1 MPQFILEDF
10 FIGNFYFY
18 QGQKGNNILGDIM
31 KSKTAKVFKILFII
45 VAILFLLAIILF
57 VAAQIYFSPTPE
69 SKRNNSVHGVKVN
82 IKVSNDE
89 RKPIIR
95 TFERSKFES
104 LPESK
109 VMKVRDKIAG
119 RIEGD
124 IPCIHLNEDNKIYF
138 TFEKDGEVFE
148 PEIPKV
154 KIFASAS
161 HYDDKER
168 QRVIEG
174 ELDRLDDGRYFYET
188 KRYNTQFEKYFMEY
202 LRIEIYYTI
211 DGVDYVST
219 FGTFQDNANEG
230 TDFFNNETLDTPIP
244 PEE

>member
-1 MPQFILEDF
+1 
-10 FIGNFYFY
+10 
-18 QGQKGNNILGDIM
+18 M
-31 KSKTAKVFKILFII
+31 KSKVAKVFAIVIILT
-45 VAILFLLAIILF
+45 IILF
-57 VAAQIYFSPTPE
+57 AAIQIYFSPTPNFR
-69 SKRNNSVHGVKVN
+69 RNNSMNGVKVN
-82 IKVSNDE
+82 IQVSNDE
-89 RKPIIR
+89 RKPIVR
-95 TFERSKFES
+95 TFERKEFES

-138 TFEKDGEVFE
+138 TFESGGEVYQ
-148 PEIPKV
+148 PEIPKI

-161 HYDDKER
+161 HYDDKQK

-174 ELDRLDDGRYFYET
+174 ELDRLDDDGRYFYET
-188 KRYNTQFEKYFMEY
+188 KRYSTQFEKYFLEY

-219 FGTFQDNANEG
+219 FGTFQDNANDG
-230 TDFFNNETLDTPIP
+230 TDFFDNENLEKPIP

>member
-1 MPQFILEDF
+1 
-10 FIGNFYFY
+10 
-18 QGQKGNNILGDIM
+18 M
-31 KSKTAKVFKILFII
+31 KSKVAKVFAIVIILT
-45 VAILFLLAIILF
+45 IILF
-57 VAAQIYFSPTPE
+57 AAIQIYFSPTPIFR
-69 SKRNNSVHGVKVN
+69 RNNSMNGVKVN
-82 IKVSNDE
+82 IQVSNDE
-89 RKPIIR
+89 RKPIVR
-95 TFERSKFES
+95 TFERKEFES
-104 LPESK
+104 LSESK

-124 IPCIHLNEDNKIYF
+124 IPCIHLNYDNKIYF
-138 TFEKDGEVFE
+138 EFTKDGKVYE
-148 PEIPKV
+148 PEIPKI

-161 HYDDKER
+161 HYDDKQK

-174 ELDRLDDGRYFYET
+174 ELDRLDDGRYYFET
-188 KRYNTQFEKYFMEY
+188 KRYSTQFEKYFLEY

-230 TDFFNNETLDTPIP
+230 TDFFNNETLEKPIP

>member
-1 MPQFILEDF
+1 
-10 FIGNFYFY
+10 
-18 QGQKGNNILGDIM
+18 M
-31 KSKTAKVFKILFII
+31 KSKVAKVFAIVIILT
-45 VAILFLLAIILF
+45 IILF
-57 VAAQIYFSPTPE
+57 AAIQIYFSPTPNFR
-69 SKRNNSVHGVKVN
+69 RNNSMNGVKVN
-82 IKVSNDE
+82 IQVSNDE
-89 RKPIIR
+89 RKPIVR
-95 TFERSKFES
+95 TFEREEFES

-124 IPCIHLNEDNKIYF
+124 IPCIHLNYDNKIYF
-138 TFEKDGEVFE
+138 EFTKDGKVYE
-148 PEIPKV
+148 PEIPKI

-161 HYDDKER
+161 HYADDQK

-188 KRYNTQFEKYFMEY
+188 KRYSTQFEKYFLEY

-211 DGVDYVST
+211 DGVDYLST
-219 FGTFQDNANEG
+219 FGTFQDNANDG
-230 TDFFNNETLDTPIP
+230 TDFFDNENLEKPIP

>member
-1 MPQFILEDF
+1 
-10 FIGNFYFY
+10 
-18 QGQKGNNILGDIM
+18 M
-31 KSKTAKVFKILFII
+31 KSKVAKVFAIVIILT
-45 VAILFLLAIILF
+45 IILF
-57 VAAQIYFSPTPE
+57 AAIQIYFSPTPNF
-69 SKRNNSVHGVKVN
+69 SRTNSMNSVKVN
-82 IKVSNDE
+82 IQVSNDE
-89 RKPIIR
+89 RKPIVR
-95 TFERSKFES
+95 TFEREEFES

-124 IPCIHLNEDNKIYF
+124 IPCIHLNYDNKIYF
-138 TFEKDGEVFE
+138 EFTKDGKVYE
-148 PEIPKV
+148 PEIPKI

-161 HYDDKER
+161 HYADDQK

-188 KRYNTQFEKYFMEY
+188 KRYSTQFEKYFLEY

-211 DGVDYVST
+211 DGVDYLST
-219 FGTFQDNANEG
+219 FGTFQDNANDG
-230 TDFFNNETLDTPIP
+230 TDFFDNENLEKPIP

>member
-1 MPQFILEDF
+1 
-10 FIGNFYFY
+10 
-18 QGQKGNNILGDIM
+18 M
-31 KSKTAKVFKILFII
+31 KSKVAKVFAIVIILT
-45 VAILFLLAIILF
+45 IILF
-57 VAAQIYFSPTPE
+57 AAIQIYFSPTPIFR
-69 SKRNNSVHGVKVN
+69 RNNSMNGVKVN
-82 IKVSNDE
+82 IQVSNDE
-89 RKPIIR
+89 RKPIVR
-95 TFERSKFES
+95 TFEREEFES

-119 RIEGD
+119 RVEGD
-124 IPCIHLNEDNKIYF
+124 IPCIHLNYDNKIYF
-138 TFEKDGEVFE
+138 EFTKDGKVYE
-148 PEIPKV
+148 PEIPKI

-161 HYDDKER
+161 HYADNQK

-188 KRYNTQFEKYFMEY
+188 KRYSTQFEKYFLEY

-219 FGTFQDNANEG
+219 FGTFQDNANDG
-230 TDFFNNETLDTPIP
+230 TDFFDNENLEKPIP

>member
-1 MPQFILEDF
+1 
-10 FIGNFYFY
+10 
-18 QGQKGNNILGDIM
+18 M
-31 KSKTAKVFKILFII
+31 KSKVAKVFAI
-45 VAILFLLAIILF
+45 VIILTIVLF
-57 VAAQIYFSPTPE
+57 AAIQIYFSPTPNFR
-69 SKRNNSVHGVKVN
+69 RNNSMNGVKVN
-82 IKVSNDE
+82 IQVSNDE
-89 RKPIIR
+89 RKPFVR
-95 TFERSKFES
+95 TFERKEFES

-124 IPCIHLNEDNKIYF
+124 IPCIHLNYDNKIYF
-138 TFEKDGEVFE
+138 EFTKDGKVYE
-148 PEIPKV
+148 PEIPKI

-161 HYDDKER
+161 HYADDQK

-188 KRYNTQFEKYFMEY
+188 KRYSTQFEKYFLEY

-219 FGTFQDNANEG
+219 FGTFQDNANDG
-230 TDFFNNETLDTPIP
+230 TDFFDNENLEKPIP

>member
-1 MPQFILEDF
+1 
-10 FIGNFYFY
+10 
-18 QGQKGNNILGDIM
+18 M
-31 KSKTAKVFKILFII
+31 KSKVAKVFAI
-45 VAILFLLAIILF
+45 VIILTIVLF
-57 VAAQIYFSPTPE
+57 AAIQIYFSPTPNFR
-69 SKRNNSVHGVKVN
+69 RNNSMNGVKVN
-82 IKVSNDE
+82 IQVSDDE
-89 RKPIIR
+89 RKPIVR
-95 TFERSKFES
+95 TFERKEFES

-124 IPCIHLNEDNKIYF
+124 IPCIHLNYDNKIYF
-138 TFEKDGEVFE
+138 EFTKDGKVYE
-148 PEIPKV
+148 PEIPKI

-161 HYDDKER
+161 HYADDQK

-188 KRYNTQFEKYFMEY
+188 KRYSTQFEKYFLEY

-211 DGVDYVST
+211 DGVDYLST

-230 TDFFNNETLDTPIP
+230 TDFFNNETLEKPIP

>member
-1 MPQFILEDF
+1 
-10 FIGNFYFY
+10 
-18 QGQKGNNILGDIM
+18 M
-31 KSKTAKVFKILFII
+31 KSKVAKVFALVII
-45 VAILFLLAIILF
+45 IAIILF
-57 VAAQIYFSPTPE
+57 TAVQVYFSPTPDFR
-69 SKRNNSVHGVKVN
+69 RNNGVHGVKVN
-82 IKVSNDE
+82 IKVSDDE

-95 TFERSKFES
+95 TFERKEFES

-124 IPCIHLNEDNKIYF
+124 IPCIHLNYDNKIYF
-138 TFEKDGEVFE
+138 EFTKDGKVYE
-148 PEIPKV
+148 PEVPKI

-161 HYDDKER
+161 HYADDQK

-188 KRYNTQFEKYFMEY
+188 KRYSTQFEKYFLEY

-211 DGVDYVST
+211 DGVDYLST
-219 FGTFQDNANEG
+219 FGTFQDNANDG
-230 TDFFNNETLDTPIP
+230 TDFFNNETLEKPIP

>member
-1 MPQFILEDF
+1 
-10 FIGNFYFY
+10 
-18 QGQKGNNILGDIM
+18 M

-45 VAILFLLAIILF
+45 AAILILLAIILF
-57 VAAQIYFSPTPE
+57 VGLQICFSPTPD
-69 SKRNNSVHGVKVN
+69 SKRNTSVNGVKVN

-89 RKPIIR
+89 RKPIVR
-95 TFERSKFES
+95 TFEREKFEILS
-104 LPESK
+104 ENKL
-109 VMKVRDKIAG
+109 MKVRDKVDG

-124 IPCIHLNEDNKIYF
+124 IPSIHLNEDNKIYF
-138 TFEKDGEVFE
+138 TFESGGEVYQ
-148 PEIPKV
+148 PEIPKI

-174 ELDRLDDGRYFYET
+174 ELDRLDDGRYYFET
-188 KRYNTQFEKYFMEY
+188 KRYSTQFEKYFMEY
-202 LRIEIYYTI
+202 LRVEIYYTI
-211 DGVDYVST
+211 GDVDYVST

-230 TDFFNNETLDTPIP
+230 TDFFDNETLENPIP

>member
-1 MPQFILEDF
+1 
-10 FIGNFYFY
+10 
-18 QGQKGNNILGDIM
+18 M
-31 KSKTAKVFKILFII
+31 KSKVAKVFAIVIILT
-45 VAILFLLAIILF
+45 IILF
-57 VAAQIYFSPTPE
+57 AAIQIYFSPTPNFR
-69 SKRNNSVHGVKVN
+69 RNNSMNGVKVN
-82 IKVSNDE
+82 IQVSNDE
-89 RKPIIR
+89 RKPIVR
-95 TFERSKFES
+95 TFERKEFES

-124 IPCIHLNEDNKIYF
+124 IPCIHLNYDNKIYF
-138 TFEKDGEVFE
+138 EFTKDGKVYE
-148 PEIPKV
+148 PEIPKI

-161 HYDDKER
+161 HYADDQK

-188 KRYNTQFEKYFMEY
+188 KRYSTQFEKYFLEY

-211 DGVDYVST
+211 DGVDYLST
-219 FGTFQDNANEG
+219 FGTFQDNANDG
-230 TDFFNNETLDTPIP
+230 TDFFDNENLEKPIP